1 MGFWHA
7 PQPDIAFFCGEARFD
22 IVIIV
27 GRNLQRHEAVGFER
41 FCRREN
47 IVGPEDQVL
56 YAQSKLLSK
65 EVASRRA
72 AVFCTFMALQVLM
85 TACSSRS

>member
-1 MGFWHA
+1 
-7 PQPDIAFFCGEARFD
+7 
-22 IVIIV
+22 
-27 GRNLQRHEAVGFER
+27 
-41 FCRREN
+41 
-47 IVGPEDQVL
+47 VL